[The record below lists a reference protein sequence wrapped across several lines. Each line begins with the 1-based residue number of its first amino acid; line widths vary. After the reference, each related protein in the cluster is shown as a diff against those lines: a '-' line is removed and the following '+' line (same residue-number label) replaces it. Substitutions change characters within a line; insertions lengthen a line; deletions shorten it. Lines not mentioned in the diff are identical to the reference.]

1 MGLVG
6 ATIVGPRIGRFE
18 DGRVKELPGHDVSSV
33 SLGTLFMW
41 FGWCV
46 GAGGRRGEGASSAG
60 GPVG

>member
-41 FGWCV
+41 FGWWV
-46 GAGGRRGEGASSAG
+46 NAGRIGAERGSAG